1 MQDIQ
6 MPGWCSR
13 AEKGMFTVMK
23 ETCKK
28 AMAMALCTVMSFGA
42 VQGAAM
48 GMASAASHYQD
59 GSRAGHHRDL
69 ERENTRQEKERKEL
83 RERQKKE
90 RELREKQRKEEEK
103 RREKERRDEKRRPAD
118 SNKKYSQG
126 EMTTA
131 AIAGAALGAVIAKN
145 T

>member
-42 VQGAAM
+42 IQGAAM

-59 GSRAGHHRDL
+59 GSRVDHHRDL

-83 RERQKKE
+83 RERQKRE
-90 RELREKQRKEEEK
+90 QELREKQRKEEEK
-103 RREKERRDEKRRPAD
+103 RRDEKRKPAD
-118 SNKKYSQG
+118 SSKKYSQG